1 MTACESS
8 DQIRGFIVPFR
19 LIIGRVSEASFVEA
33 CADVCGSP
41 AGFSSCATLLL
52 LQLLALNWRTSVA
65 LPLPGSADKS
75 AQCASLFKNLLLN
88 IKDLLKS
95 EFMCYRLMKSMEVTV
110 RSPETVQAC
119 APTSPQNSGCAIL
132 VNSSFSESECVTNI
146 MKDLAYYDA
155 ALESYLESPLHMPE
169 KEVPLLRPTLG
180 IIQNLRKNCS
190 SVANEGQYSFEDA
203 ANLWKNNSYA
213 NRQKMCKMMRGFHV
227 RAITINRA
235 MGYISSGEHRK

>member
-1 MTACESS
+1 N
-8 DQIRGFIVPFR
+8 
-19 LIIGRVSEASFVEA
+19 
-33 CADVCGSP
+33 
-41 AGFSSCATLLL
+41 CATLLL

-95 EFMCYRLMKSMEVTV
+95 VMTV

-119 APTSPQNSGCAIL
+119 APTSPQVSHVFCL
-132 VNSSFSESECVTNI
+132 WFLPWQSECVMNI

-180 IIQNLRKNCS
+180 IIQNLRKVRKNFLLLS
-190 SVANEGQYSFEDA
+190 LFPIYTTDA